1 MPDQIEF
8 EIQQTIEIDQVKNL
22 PTKSEMAR
30 GPIFKIK
37 FGPTKRLTRT
47 QLIGRGAKLGSFK
60 S

>member
-37 FGPTKRLTRT
+37 FGPTKRLTR
-47 QLIGRGAKLGSFK
+47 AKLANQGIAEST
-60 S
+60 

>member
-1 MPDQIEF
+1 MSDQIEF

-37 FGPTKRLTRT
+37 FDPTKRLTR
-47 QLIGRGAKLGSFK
+47 AKLANQGIAEST
-60 S
+60 